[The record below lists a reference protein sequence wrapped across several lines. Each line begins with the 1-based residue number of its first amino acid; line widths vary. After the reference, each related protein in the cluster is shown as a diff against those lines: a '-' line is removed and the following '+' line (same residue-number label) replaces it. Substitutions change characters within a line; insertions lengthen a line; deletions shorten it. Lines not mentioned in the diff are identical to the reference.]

1 LPDVFYRCQVIALLF
16 AISCNLPHTNES
28 VFNILHCKARVKRLN
43 HANGI
48 KKVVHVAHAVGSEL
62 IGAES
67 ISAYSAFEKSN
78 TENFTYPKKL

>member
-1 LPDVFYRCQVIALLF
+1 MCFIAVRLLLLLF

-48 KKVVHVAHAVGSEL
+48 KKVFNVAHAVGSEL